1 MKEKLY
7 KVFNNDT
14 AGGILLIMATLLAMI
29 IVNIPLL
36 SPFYDKLITMPIE
49 IWVGDF
55 ELANSLLLWVND
67 GLMAIF
73 FLALRYRRILG
84 SQTITQH
91 KGLTVMMLNSIRDCT
106 NSLLVEFG
114 YHLLLKIITRIKI

>member
-67 GLMAIF
+67 GLMTIF